1 MAETA
6 LKVVE
11 KVEILTLQDN
21 YIDMTAMDNNA
32 VVTRAMPLQDGEIR
46 ASISGGTW
54 FFGSGQN
61 HRRRQNAH
69 AAFRFW
75 LFRKRCGAKRPNPGC

>member
-32 VVTRAMPLQDGEIR
+32 IVTRAMALQDGEFR
-46 ASISGGTW
+46 ASISAEHGFSALVKTTGEGKT
-54 FFGSGQN
+54 
-61 HRRRQNAH
+61 HTL
-69 AAFRFW
+69 
-75 LFRKRCGAKRPNPGC
+75 LFDF